1 MLPYCSLFS
10 VGQYWSHFLWGR
22 AQQAHGMRFS
32 HLWGGHF
39 HLCKRLNRTYSAF
52 FHQVGDHDNDSSV
65 LLPHHPPKVLEGGLE
80 RTLGC
85 YISSGLVVTLK
96 KKSIYLLVSCNQ
108 YCIDL
113 PQAQGALLSSLIWP
127 GSVSNTADR
136 HCKYIFLMFE
146 RDTKFTFLSEGCII
160 VNESSFPS
168 RFLKTSS
175 LFLWQKQIQSR
186 SCKKERNKRL
196 VKLTST

>member
-1 MLPYCSLFS
+1 MCSRRALWCFSASPRCCRTARCSLS
-10 VGQYWSHFLWGR
+10 ASTGHISSGGGG

-39 HLCKRLNRTYSAF
+39 HLCERFNRTYSAF

-96 KKSIYLLVSCNQ
+96 EKSTYLLVSCNQ

-113 PQAQGALLSSLIWP
+113 PQAQGALLTQLIWL

-136 HCKYIFLMFE
+136 HK
-146 RDTKFTFLSEGCII
+146 
-160 VNESSFPS
+160 
-168 RFLKTSS
+168 
-175 LFLWQKQIQSR
+175 
-186 SCKKERNKRL
+186 
-196 VKLTST
+196 